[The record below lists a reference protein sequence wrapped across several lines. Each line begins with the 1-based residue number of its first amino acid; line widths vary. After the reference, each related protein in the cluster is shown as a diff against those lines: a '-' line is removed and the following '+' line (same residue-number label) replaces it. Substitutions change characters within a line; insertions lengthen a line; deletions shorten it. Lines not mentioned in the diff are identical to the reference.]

1 MEIDRLQRYMRV
13 AGYRA
18 KTIEAYVR
26 CVQEIGEQDLMKFL
40 DKLALKHRSTF
51 TMNQYHAAYKLYVTK
66 ILKRDW
72 NIPFPY
78 SKRHKKLPIV
88 LSKDE
93 IVKIINATKNAKH
106 RLLLALSYGSG
117 MRVSEV
123 VNLKVGDLNLN
134 ELNLV
139 IKDAKGGK
147 DRLSIF
153 PEILKTDLQNMIA
166 GKHANDYV
174 FESERGGK
182 LTTRTAQLV
191 FEKSLKSAGILKPAT
206 FHSLRHSFAT
216 HLLENGVDVRYI
228 QKLLGHVSISTTAL
242 YTKVTNPALLNIK
255 SPL

>member
-18 KTIEAYVR
+18 KTIEAYSR

-40 DKLALKHRSTF
+40 DRLALKHRSTF
-51 TMNQYHAAYKLYVTK
+51 TMNQYHAAYKLYTTK
-66 ILKRDW
+66 ILGKKE
-72 NIPFPY
+72 NIPFSY
-78 SKRHKKLPIV
+78 AKRHKKLPIV
-88 LSKDE
+88 LSRDE
-93 IVKIINATKNAKH
+93 IVKIITATKNSKH
-106 RLLLALSYGSG
+106 RLLLALVYGSG

-123 VNLKVGDLNLN
+123 INLKVGDLNLD
-134 ELNLV
+134 ELSLI

-153 PEILKTDLQNMIA
+153 PEKLKTDLQNMMA
-166 GKHANDYV
+166 GKDTNDYL

-182 LTTRTAQLV
+182 LTTRSAQNV
-191 FEKSLKSAGILKPAT
+191 FEKSLKLAKINKLAT

-228 QKLLGHVSISTTAL
+228 QKLLGHASISTTAL